1 MDEETI
7 ELLRSTAW
15 TKASVAIWSGI
26 PPSELRLSQ
35 KLTSPP
41 FPSNRELLRQI
52 ANGVFKDRDPNYTDV
67 QRTRW
72 QAAITANSTIR
83 DVRDLCHANR

>member
-1 MDEETI
+1 MNEDTI

-15 TKASVAIWSGI
+15 TKAAASLWSGI

-41 FPSNRELLRQI
+41 FPSNRELLRQT
-52 ANGVFKDRDPNYTDV
+52 ANEVFADRDPNYTDV
-67 QRTRW
+67 PRARW
-72 QAAITANSTIR
+72 QAAIAANSTLK